1 MKIAFAT
8 LRLANASICS
18 HQKNAAQEGE
28 GLDFKKATSRIFE
41 IINILSLLRI
51 TLTCRQSRRKG
62 KIFYKT
68 NELYCTCNP
77 IAAVL

>member
-51 TLTCRQSRRKG
+51 TLTCRQSRRNVSLFKLG
-62 KIFYKT
+62 RILF
-68 NELYCTCNP
+68 
-77 IAAVL
+77 